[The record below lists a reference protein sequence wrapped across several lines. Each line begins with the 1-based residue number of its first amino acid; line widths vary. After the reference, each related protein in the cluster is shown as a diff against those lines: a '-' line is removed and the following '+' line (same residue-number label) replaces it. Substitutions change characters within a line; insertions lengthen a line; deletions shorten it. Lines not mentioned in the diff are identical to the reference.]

1 MFRIRLL
8 QRYLIRFFVFILR
21 YNGTTL
27 IDSFYLFIF
36 YFELLP
42 LISTNLQNYF
52 ECAISLL

>member
-8 QRYLIRFFVFILR
+8 QRYLI
-21 YNGTTL
+21 
-27 IDSFYLFIF
+27 DSFHLFIF

-42 LISTNLQNYF
+42 LMSTNLQNYF

>member
-27 IDSFYLFIF
+27 IDSFHFFIF

-52 ECAISLL
+52 ECTISLL